1 MIGTNNGMQQSVF
14 DLLETSFVQKF
25 NTSGT
30 HQVTDSNGNVT
41 YSGPGWKVFVPV
53 IQTACPPGPIN
64 GAHQISGWTEMV
76 ITQVYDRNNGCAV
89 NNPADTNSSQICQTR
104 DPNLRAVFGEMF
116 ARLHLQ
122 VGDATRILV
131 VPKESVLEADG
142 KQFVFVVEEP
152 NRYTKREVKV
162 SNFTPD
168 QMRVLEGLT
177 PGQRIV
183 TKGAVLIKGQ
193 EVKGG

>member
-30 HQVTDSNGNVT
+30 HEVTDSNGNVT

-64 GAHQISGWTEMV
+64 GPHQISGWTEMV

-89 NNPADTNSSQICQTR
+89 SNPADTNSWPVCQGPR
-104 DPNLRAVFGEMF
+104 NPNLRAVFG
-116 ARLHLQ
+116 RYNC
-122 VGDATRILV
+122 
-131 VPKESVLEADG
+131 S
-142 KQFVFVVEEP
+142 FVNSLP
-152 NRYTKREVKV
+152 
-162 SNFTPD
+162 S
-168 QMRVLEGLT
+168 QT
-177 PGQRIV
+177 PGPRSALGTRLRLV
-183 TKGAVLIKGQ
+183 R
-193 EVKGG
+193 